1 MRSGLGDKAQPLQ
14 KLREGAS
21 LDAPFF
27 YSDSTRA
34 VVTIAQLTPGGR
46 MLQNIRDNSQGWIA
60 KTIIGIIVVLLAL
73 TGFDAI
79 FNAASNSRNAA
90 EVNGEEILLDE
101 LNQAMNMQ
109 RRQLAQQ
116 LGGDFDPSLLD
127 DKLVRESSLR
137 ALIDRALLLQGA
149 RDADFA
155 FSETALDQL
164 ILQTPEFTV
173 DGAFNAARFDQ
184 VIQQMGY
191 TRLQFRELL
200 KQEMLIGQLRAG
212 ISGSGFVT
220 DEQIEAFA
228 RLEQQ
233 TRDFAT
239 ITVPANASAVEV
251 SDEEAREHYEQNT
264 DRYRS
269 PERVVLE
276 YVELNKASFFDQVE
290 VSNKEVEEL
299 YQQRIANLAEQRRAA
314 HILIEADSSSDT
326 DVKAKIE
333 EIAKRLSAGEDFA
346 ALAKEISEDP
356 GSANEGGD
364 LGFAGPGV
372 YDPAFEE
379 ALYALEE
386 GQVSAPVRSD
396 FGWHL
401 IKLLGVQSP
410 EVPTLE
416 SMKPELVRDLKAQQ
430 VEQRFVEAS
439 KQLEDTAFESS
450 DLAQPAQEL
459 GLSVQTTE
467 AFGRE
472 GGDGVAANRQV
483 IQAAFSDEVLIDGA
497 NSGVIELDPDTVVA
511 LHVKEHLQP
520 EVLPFDAVKD
530 DIIAQLKR
538 SKAAEQAGETG
549 ERLIAT
555 LRDGGEIDE
564 EWQPVEA
571 ASRNHEGVE
580 PAVLQQ
586 VFRMPK
592 PGVSDEPTYGSVR
605 LPGGDFV
612 VVRLNGVSE
621 PKAELSEED
630 KQNYRRFLASRSGQQ
645 DFAAYRQMLHADA
658 EIETY

>member
-1 MRSGLGDKAQPLQ
+1 
-14 KLREGAS
+14 
-21 LDAPFF
+21 
-27 YSDSTRA
+27 
-34 VVTIAQLTPGGR
+34 

-60 KTIIGIIVVLLAL
+60 KTIIGIIVMLLAL

-90 EVNGEEILLDE
+90 EVNGEDISLNE

-137 ALIDRALLLQGA
+137 ALIDRTLLLQGA

-155 FSETALDQL
+155 FSEAALDQL

-173 DGAFNAARFDQ
+173 DGTFNAARFDQ

-191 TRLQFRELL
+191 TRLQFRQLL

-220 DEQIEAFA
+220 DKQIEAFA

-239 ITVPANASAVEV
+239 ITVPANTTAVEV
-251 SDEEAREHYEQNT
+251 SDDEAREFYEQNT
-264 DRYRS
+264 DRFRS
-269 PERVVLE
+269 PEQVVLE
-276 YVELNKASFFDQVE
+276 YVELNKESFFDQVE
-290 VSNKEVEEL
+290 VSDEAIQDL
-299 YQQRIANLAEQRRAA
+299 YKQRIANLAEQRRAA
-314 HILIEADSSSDT
+314 HILIEASDAN
-326 DVKAKIE
+326 DADAKAKIE
-333 EIAKRLSAGEDFA
+333 QVAKRLAAGEDFA
-346 ALAKEISEDP
+346 ALAKEVSEDP
-356 GSANEGGD
+356 GSAKEGGD

-372 YDPAFEE
+372 YDPAFEK
-379 ALYALEE
+379 ALYALDK
-386 GQVSAPVRSD
+386 GQVSAPVRSE

-401 IKLLGVQSP
+401 IKLLDVQSP
-410 EVPTLE
+410 EVPSLE
-416 SMKPELVRDLKAQQ
+416 SMKPELVRELKAQQ

-459 GLSVQTTE
+459 GLAVQTSE
-467 AFGRE
+467 PFGRE
-472 GGDGVAANRQV
+472 GGAGVAANRQV

-497 NSGVIELDPDTVVA
+497 NSSVIELDPDTVVVVRA
-511 LHVKEHLQP
+511 KEHLQP
-520 EVLPFDAVKD
+520 EVLAFDAVKS
-530 DIIAQLKR
+530 DIVAQLQS
-538 SKAAEQAGETG
+538 SKAADQAKEAGEQ
-549 ERLIAT
+549 LIST
-555 LRDGGEIDE
+555 LRDGGQVDKQ
-564 EWQPVEA
+564 WQSVEA
-571 ASRNHEGVE
+571 ASRNQEGVE
-580 PAVLQQ
+580 PVVLQQ

-592 PGVSDEPTYGSVR
+592 PASNDKPTYGSVR
-605 LPGGDFV
+605 LAGGDYV
-612 VVRLNGVSE
+612 VIRLSGVSE
-621 PKAELSEED
+621 PTTELSAED

-645 DFAAYRQMLHADA
+645 DFAAYREMLHAEA
-658 EIETY
+658 KIETY

>member
-1 MRSGLGDKAQPLQ
+1 
-14 KLREGAS
+14 
-21 LDAPFF
+21 
-27 YSDSTRA
+27 
-34 VVTIAQLTPGGR
+34 

-60 KTIIGIIVVLLAL
+60 KTIIGIIVMLLAL

-90 EVNGEEILLDE
+90 EVNGEEISLDE

-116 LGGDFDPSLLD
+116 LGGNFDPSMLD

-155 FSETALDQL
+155 FSEAALDQL
-164 ILQTPEFTV
+164 ILQTPEFAV
-173 DGAFNAARFDQ
+173 DGVFNAARFDQ

-239 ITVPANASAVEV
+239 ITVSAETSAADV
-251 SDEEAREHYEQNT
+251 SNDEAREYYEKNT
-264 DRYRS
+264 DRFRS
-269 PERVVLE
+269 PEQVILE
-276 YVELNKASFFDQVE
+276 YLELNKESFFDQVE
-290 VSNKEVEEL
+290 VSEEDIKDL

-314 HILIEADSSSDT
+314 HILIETDGSDDAT
-326 DVKAKIE
+326 AKEKIDE
-333 EIAKRLSAGEDFA
+333 VAKRLASGEDFS
-346 ALAKEISEDP
+346 ALAKELSQDP

-379 ALYALEE
+379 ALYGLEE

-410 EVPTLE
+410 EIPTLE
-416 SMKPELVRDLKAQQ
+416 SLKPELVRELKAQQ

-450 DLAQPAQEL
+450 DLLQPAQEL

-472 GGDGVAANRQV
+472 GGAGVAANRQV
-483 IQAAFSDEVLIDGA
+483 IQAAFSDEVLVDGA

-511 LHVKEHLQP
+511 VRVKEHLQP

-530 DIIAQLKR
+530 DIIAQLKS
-538 SKAAEQAGETG
+538 SKAAEQALAKGEQ
-549 ERLIAT
+549 LIAT
-555 LRDGGEIDE
+555 LRDGGQVEQQ
-564 EWQPVEA
+564 WQPVEA
-571 ASRNHEGVE
+571 ASRSQEGVE

-592 PGVSDEPTYGSVR
+592 PEASDKPSYGSVR
-605 LPGGDFV
+605 LSDGDFV
-612 VVRLNGVSE
+612 VVRLSGVSE

-645 DFAAYRQMLHADA
+645 DFAAYRQMLHENA
-658 EIETY
+658 EIETF

>member
-1 MRSGLGDKAQPLQ
+1 
-14 KLREGAS
+14 
-21 LDAPFF
+21 
-27 YSDSTRA
+27 
-34 VVTIAQLTPGGR
+34 

-60 KTIIGIIVVLLAL
+60 KTIIGIIVMLLAL

-90 EVNGEEILLDE
+90 EVNGEEISLDE

-116 LGGDFDPSLLD
+116 LGGNFDPSMLD

-155 FSETALDQL
+155 FSEAALDQL
-164 ILQTPEFTV
+164 ILQTPEFAV
-173 DGAFNAARFDQ
+173 DGVFNAARFDQ

-239 ITVPANASAVEV
+239 ITVPAETAAVDV
-251 SDEEAREHYEQNT
+251 SNDEAREYYEKNT
-264 DRYRS
+264 DRFRS
-269 PERVVLE
+269 PEQVILE
-276 YVELNKASFFDQVE
+276 YLELNKESFFDQVE
-290 VSNKEVEEL
+290 VSEEDIKDL

-314 HILIEADSSSDT
+314 HILIETEGSDDAT
-326 DVKAKIE
+326 AKEKIDE
-333 EIAKRLSAGEDFA
+333 VAKRLASGEDFS
-346 ALAKEISEDP
+346 ALAKELSQDP

-379 ALYALEE
+379 ALYGLEE

-410 EVPTLE
+410 EIPSLE
-416 SMKPELVRDLKAQQ
+416 SLKPELVRELKAQQ
-430 VEQRFVEAS
+430 VEQSFVEAS

-450 DLAQPAQEL
+450 DLIQPAQEL

-472 GGDGVAANRQV
+472 GGAGVAANRQV
-483 IQAAFSDEVLIDGA
+483 IQAAFSDEVLVDGA

-511 LHVKEHLQP
+511 VRVKEHLQP
-520 EVLPFDAVKD
+520 EVLPFEAVKD
-530 DIIAQLKR
+530 DIIAQLKS
-538 SKAAEQAGETG
+538 SKAAEQALAKGEQ
-549 ERLIAT
+549 LIAT
-555 LRDGGEIDE
+555 LRDGGQVEQQ
-564 EWQPVEA
+564 WQPVEA
-571 ASRNHEGVE
+571 ALRSQEGVE

-592 PGVSDEPTYGSVR
+592 PEASDKPSYGSVR
-605 LPGGDFV
+605 LSDGDFV
-612 VVRLNGVSE
+612 VVRLSGVSE

-645 DFAAYRQMLHADA
+645 DFAAYRQMLHENA
-658 EIETY
+658 EIETF

>member
-27 YSDSTRA
+27 YPVSTRA
-34 VVTIAQLTPGGR
+34 AVNIAQLTPGGR

-60 KTIIGIIVVLLAL
+60 KTIIGIIIMLLAL

-90 EVNGEEILLDE
+90 EVNGEEISLDE

-116 LGGDFDPSLLD
+116 MGGNFDPSLLD

-155 FSETALDQL
+155 FSEAALDQL

-239 ITVPANASAVEV
+239 ITVQADAGAAEV
-251 SDEEAREHYEQNT
+251 SDEEAREYYEQNT
-264 DRYRS
+264 DRFRS
-269 PERVVLE
+269 PEQVVLE
-276 YVELNKASFFDQVE
+276 YVELNKESFFDQVDVSDDE
-290 VSNKEVEEL
+290 VNDL

-314 HILIEADSSSDT
+314 HILIEADDASDA
-326 DVKAKIE
+326 DAKKKIE
-333 EIAKRLSAGEDFA
+333 EIAKRLAAGEDFA
-346 ALAKEISEDP
+346 ALAKEVSEDP

-372 YDPAFEE
+372 YDPAFEK

-416 SMKPELVRDLKAQQ
+416 SLKPELVRELKAQQ

-472 GGDGVAANRQV
+472 GGAGIAANRQV

-497 NSGVIELDPDTVVA
+497 NSSVIELDPDTVVA
-511 LHVKEHLQP
+511 VRVKEHLQP
-520 EVLPFDAVKD
+520 ELLPFDSVKD
-530 DIIAQLKR
+530 DIVAQLQR
-538 SKAAEQAGETG
+538 SKAAEQAREAG
-549 ERLIAT
+549 ERMIAT
-555 LRDGGEIDE
+555 LRDGGEADQQ
-564 EWQPVEA
+564 WVPVEA
-571 ASRNHEGVE
+571 ASRNQDGIE

-592 PGVSDEPTYGSVR
+592 PEAPDKPTYGSVR
-605 LPGGDFV
+605 LADGDFV
-612 VVRLNGVSE
+612 VVRLSGVSE
-621 PKAELSEED
+621 PKSELSEQD

-658 EIETY
+658 EIETF

>member
-1 MRSGLGDKAQPLQ
+1 
-14 KLREGAS
+14 
-21 LDAPFF
+21 
-27 YSDSTRA
+27 
-34 VVTIAQLTPGGR
+34 

-60 KTIIGIIVVLLAL
+60 KTIIGIIVMLLAL

-90 EVNGEEILLDE
+90 EVNGEEISLDE

-116 LGGDFDPSLLD
+116 LGGNFDPSMLD

-155 FSETALDQL
+155 FSEAALDQL
-164 ILQTPEFTV
+164 ILQTPEFAV
-173 DGAFNAARFDQ
+173 DGVFNAARFDQ

-239 ITVPANASAVEV
+239 ITVSAETSAADV
-251 SDEEAREHYEQNT
+251 SNDEAREYYEKNT
-264 DRYRS
+264 DRFRS
-269 PERVVLE
+269 PEQVILE
-276 YVELNKASFFDQVE
+276 YLELNKESFFDQVE
-290 VSNKEVEEL
+290 VSEEDIKDL

-314 HILIEADSSSDT
+314 HILIETDGSDDAT
-326 DVKAKIE
+326 AKEKIDE
-333 EIAKRLSAGEDFA
+333 VAKRLASGEDFS
-346 ALAKEISEDP
+346 ALAKELSQDP

-379 ALYALEE
+379 ALYGLEE

-410 EVPTLE
+410 EIPTLE
-416 SMKPELVRDLKAQQ
+416 SLKLELVRELKAQQ

-450 DLAQPAQEL
+450 DLLQPAQEL

-472 GGDGVAANRQV
+472 GGAGVAANRQV
-483 IQAAFSDEVLIDGA
+483 IQAAFSDEVLVDGA

-511 LHVKEHLQP
+511 VRVKEHLQP

-530 DIIAQLKR
+530 DIIAQLKS
-538 SKAAEQAGETG
+538 SKAAEQALAKGEQ
-549 ERLIAT
+549 LIAT
-555 LRDGGEIDE
+555 LRDGGQVEQQ
-564 EWQPVEA
+564 WQPVEA
-571 ASRNHEGVE
+571 ASRSQEGVE

-592 PGVSDEPTYGSVR
+592 PEASDKPSYGSVR
-605 LPGGDFV
+605 LSDGDFV
-612 VVRLNGVSE
+612 VVRLSGVSE

-645 DFAAYRQMLHADA
+645 DFAAYRQMLHENA
-658 EIETY
+658 EIETF

>member
-1 MRSGLGDKAQPLQ
+1 
-14 KLREGAS
+14 
-21 LDAPFF
+21 
-27 YSDSTRA
+27 
-34 VVTIAQLTPGGR
+34 

-60 KTIIGIIVVLLAL
+60 KTIIGIIVMLLAL

-90 EVNGEEILLDE
+90 EVNGEEISLDE

-116 LGGDFDPSLLD
+116 LGGNFDPSMLD

-155 FSETALDQL
+155 FSEAALDQM
-164 ILQTPEFTV
+164 ILQTPEFAV
-173 DGAFNAARFDQ
+173 DGVFNAARFDQ

-239 ITVPANASAVEV
+239 MTVPAETAAVDV
-251 SDEEAREHYEQNT
+251 SNDEAREYFEKNT
-264 DRYRS
+264 DRFRS
-269 PERVVLE
+269 PEQVVLE
-276 YVELNKASFFDQVE
+276 YLELNKESFFDQVE
-290 VSNKEVEEL
+290 VSEEDIKDL

-314 HILIEADSSSDT
+314 HILIET
-326 DVKAKIE
+326 DGSEDATAKEKIDE
-333 EIAKRLSAGEDFA
+333 VAKRLASGEDFS
-346 ALAKEISEDP
+346 ALAKELSQDP

-379 ALYALEE
+379 ALYGLEE

-410 EVPTLE
+410 EIPSLD
-416 SMKPELVRDLKAQQ
+416 SLKPELVRELKAQQ

-450 DLAQPAQEL
+450 DLLQPAQEL

-472 GGDGVAANRQV
+472 GGAGVAANRQV
-483 IQAAFSDEVLIDGA
+483 IQAAFSDEVLVDGA

-511 LHVKEHLQP
+511 VRVKEHLQP
-520 EVLPFDAVKD
+520 EVLPFDAVKG

-538 SKAAEQAGETG
+538 SKAAEQALAKGEQ
-549 ERLIAT
+549 LIAT
-555 LRDGGEIDE
+555 LRDGGQIEQQ
-564 EWQPVEA
+564 WQPVEA
-571 ASRNHEGVE
+571 ASRSQEGIE

-592 PGVSDEPTYGSVR
+592 PEASDKPSYGSVR
-605 LPGGDFV
+605 LSDGDFV
-612 VVRLNGVSE
+612 VVRLSGVSE

-645 DFAAYRQMLHADA
+645 DFAAYRQMLHENA
-658 EIETY
+658 EIETF